1 MWGFELWVLSFRFWV
16 VGLGCG
22 VCVRPCFRITI
33 SCLFPKK
40 LVFLP
45 NTSILILNMT
55 LLANIDL
62 LTAYTTSFTKAFIG
76 YVPNLI
82 AAFLLLIVGIW
93 AIRFITK
100 IVRKIM
106 IRREVEI
113 TLIEF
118 LGNIITWALRIVLF
132 IAVISKL
139 GIESSSFVAILGA
152 AGLAVGLS
160 LQGSLSNF
168 AGGMLIIFF
177 KPFKIGDFIEAQ
189 GVSGTVKHIQIFVTQ
204 LVTANNQVIF
214 IPNGALSN
222 GTIINYNE
230 NDIRRTDLNITIS
243 YETNIKTAKDM
254 IIAIIDKNPKV
265 LQEPKPAVVINEIT
279 DSGIKI
285 AIRVW
290 AKNEDFWEVRSGILE
305 QSISAFNAAEIS
317 FQPYVKE
324 FSKK

>member
-1 MWGFELWVLSFRFWV
+1 MR
-16 VGLGCG
+16 
-22 VCVRPCFRITI
+22 
-33 SCLFPKK
+33 
-40 LVFLP
+40 
-45 NTSILILNMT
+45 
-55 LLANIDL
+55 LLANLDL
-62 LTAYTTSFTKAFIG
+62 LSEYTSSFTKALIG

-82 AAFLLLIVGIW
+82 AAILLLFIGIW
-93 AIRFITK
+93 AIRIITK
-100 IVRKIM
+100 LARKIM
-106 IRREVEI
+106 IRKEVEI
-113 TLIEF
+113 TLVEF
-118 LGNIITWALRIVLF
+118 LTNIITWALRIVLF

-189 GVSGTVKHIQIFVTQ
+189 NVSGTVKHIQIFVTQ

-230 NDIRRTDLNITIS
+230 NDIRRTDLNLTIS
-243 YETNIKTAKDM
+243 YETNIKTAKEM
-254 IIAIIDKNPKV
+254 ITAIINENQKV
-265 LQEPKPAVVINEIT
+265 LQEPKPAVTINEIT

-290 AKNEDFWEVRSGILE
+290 AKNEDYWEVRSAILE
-305 QSISAFNAAEIS
+305 KSITAFNDSEIS